1 MFETIK
7 EVDEGGVIKEHIAPL
22 SKYNTNLLQA
32 DNAEDIYDINKF
44 TPDWSISN
52 NEMKKLD
59 NWNMI
64 IIISWM
70 IWKIISR
77 TNF

>member
-22 SKYNTNLLQA
+22 SKYNTNLIQA

-44 TPDWSISN
+44 TPD
-52 NEMKKLD
+52 
-59 NWNMI
+59 
-64 IIISWM
+64 
-70 IWKIISR
+70 
-77 TNF
+77 